1 MSSDPLTKKRYKS
14 TSMSQLL
21 FWGSLQQLLLVI
33 SIILLALWANASEG
47 SKTGWPDHLDLTLT
61 NEVHLY
67 KDSDCLVCPE
77 EDYYSLD
84 CG

>member
-21 FWGSLQQLLLVI
+21 FWGSLQQLLLVT

-47 SKTGWPDHLDLTLT
+47 SKIGWPDHL
-61 NEVHLY
+61 EIGRASCRERV
-67 KDSDCLVCPE
+67 
-77 EDYYSLD
+77 
-84 CG
+84 